1 MKNKKQAIIPNRE
14 QNGSKV
20 AENDKKKVVYGLTI
34 DLSSLPKDI
43 RKEIFKEILPK

>member
-1 MKNKKQAIIPNRE
+1 MKKKKRVNIRKE
-14 QNGSKV
+14 E
-20 AENDKKKVVYGLTI
+20 ENDSKADKYKEKMVYGLTI